1 MLKCWIIGWFAIQ
14 LHDQPKWWRR
24 FDYKCHFS
32 SISPFSIAFQFDL
45 ATPPSPP
52 YRALTSS
59 RNLLLSS
66 NPETLIFM
74 WAGLRKA
81 DIKSNAEMD
90 GGNVAEV
97 KTPKVSN
104 LIKSWRKICVRLLKT
119 PTKKKRTVYQM
130 QIQWHKH
137 PHNGIRLPF
146 IRHSPNAIVRPF
158 RPIER
163 HILISRP
170 EQYSE
175 FENFVFG
182 LNALHC
188 MWTVENRL
196 KHGPFENATHCLS
209 LQCVY
214 LFGLLCMYAHRN
226 GMCVL
231 RPPHIYTTKW
241 YGLGNGFP
249 FRLEQSIFG
258 EFRQTTKIVRTINS
272 SLMACIQII
281 EEKNCVGPMR
291 WVFVWWISV
300 ISLVGPKREGEKEK
314 VIEREHVSSMCVYV
328 CGRKFG

>member
-14 LHDQPKWWRR
+14 VHDQPKWWRR

-146 IRHSPNAIVRPF
+146 IRHSPNAIDIYLSVDPNNIVNSKISSLAWMPCTVCEQLRIDWNMDLSKMRLTVRLF
-158 RPIER
+158 NVC
-163 HILISRP
+163 ISLGFYVCMRIGM
-170 EQYSE
+170 ECA
-175 FENFVFG
+175 FFG
-182 LNALHC
+182 RRIY
-188 MWTVENRL
+188 T
-196 KHGPFENATHCLS
+196 
-209 LQCVY
+209 Q
-214 LFGLLCMYAHRN
+214 RN
-226 GMCVL
+226 GMDWVMDSHFVWSRAYL
-231 RPPHIYTTKW
+231 VNFVKQPKSS
-241 YGLGNGFP
+241 
-249 FRLEQSIFG
+249 EQSTHRWWHAFKSLK
-258 EFRQTTKIVRTINS
+258 KIIVLAQCDGYS
-272 SLMACIQII
+272 FDESLWFLWLDQ
-281 EEKNCVGPMR
+281 R
-291 WVFVWWISV
+291 
-300 ISLVGPKREGEKEK
+300 
-314 VIEREHVSSMCVYV
+314 ERE
-328 CGRKFG
+328 RKRKW